1 LRLGMAVVIASGPK
15 GRVAISS
22 LRHVS
27 FANATRDPHA
37 GLRPARSDD
46 RGSHRDLT
54 STLAT

>member
-27 FANATRDPHA
+27 FANATPRLPR
-37 GLRPARSDD
+37 RPAA
-46 RGSHRDLT
+46 GSQ
-54 STLAT
+54 